1 MRSLVFVPVDRAEA
15 LALRAGA
22 DLGDRP
28 GCAPTAGLAGGLEPT
43 AVTEEVE
50 FAALSYAGVLALRAG
65 SDPRR
70 LVVAADAADRQV
82 TDQGSELGEVTVAGL
97 RWTQVQALFADE
109 PAAEPAVA
117 RARTDVAGLD
127 LAEAAAIEAVAA
139 LQGEFDLLWF
149 APDELDHLLGD
160 QP

>member
-1 MRSLVFVPVDRAEA
+1 MTSLVFVPVDRAEA

-43 AVTEEVE
+43 AVAEAVE

-70 LVVAADAADRQV
+70 LVLAADVADLQVADR
-82 TDQGSELGEVTVAGL
+82 GSELGEVTVAGL

-117 RARTDVAGLD
+117 WARVDVAGLS
-127 LAEAAAIEAVAA
+127 LVEAAAIEAVAA

-149 APDELDHLLGD
+149 APDELDRLPL
-160 QP
+160 

>member
-1 MRSLVFVPVDRAEA
+1 MTSLVFVPVDRAEA
-15 LALRAGA
+15 LALRVGA

-43 AVTEEVE
+43 AVAEEVE

-70 LVVAADAADRQV
+70 LVLAADVADGQI

-97 RWTQVQALFADE
+97 RWIQVQALFADE
-109 PAAEPAVA
+109 PAAEPAVDRA
-117 RARTDVAGLD
+117 RADVAGLS
-127 LAEAAAIEAVAA
+127 LVEAAAIEAVAA

-149 APDELDHLLGD
+149 ALDELDRLPL
-160 QP
+160 